1 MIYAPQLT
9 VQHDSFM
16 NHREYVKT
24 SSWCLER
31 FDIFSFLMVT
41 QWDGFHNAIE
51 QGLSVVTP
59 SAHAFM
65 LRAHR
70 ALMSSHTSVLS
81 SSCLLIRLCGA
92 LALGV
97 LLANVGDGKTC
108 SVLDTYPERPFFHE
122 WCIPGGRLCLS
133 FSALSVSL
141 RTRV

>member
-1 MIYAPQLT
+1 VCPPQLA
-9 VQHDSFM
+9 VQYD
-16 NHREYVKT
+16 NHMSYCEYVKT
-24 SSWCLER
+24 SWWCLER
-31 FDIFSFLMVT
+31 FDIFSFLVVT
-41 QWDGFHNAIE
+41 QCDGFHNAIE

-65 LRAHR
+65 LH
-70 ALMSSHTSVLS
+70 ALMSSHTSVLT

-108 SVLDTYPERPFFHE
+108 SELDTYPERLFFHG
-122 WCIPGGRLCLS
+122 WCVPGGRLCLS

>member
-1 MIYAPQLT
+1 MHALQLA
-9 VQHDSFM
+9 VQYNNLMS
-16 NHREYVKT
+16 HREYVKT

-41 QWDGFHNAIE
+41 QCDGFHNAIE

-65 LRAHR
+65 LYAF
-70 ALMSSHTSVLS
+70 MSSHTSILS

-97 LLANVGDGKTC
+97 LLANIGDGKTC
-108 SVLDTYPERPFFHE
+108 SVLEMYPE
-122 WCIPGGRLCLS
+122 
-133 FSALSVSL
+133 
-141 RTRV
+141 